1 MKNVERICS
10 FWLAN
15 ELVLAKMV
23 LILRINVGYCNM
35 NIEDFREYCLSF
47 KGTNEK
53 MPFEKASSAYDRNLL
68 VFSVFDKW
76 FCFVNIDEFD
86 FCNLKCDPEE
96 SEELRERYEEV
107 RAGYHMNKRLWISV
121 DFNRDVPDGKIKEL
135 VRKSYEAVVVT
146 LPKKERE
153 ALDKL

>member
-23 LILRINVGYCNM
+23 LILRINVEYCNM

-76 FCFVNIDEFD
+76 FC
-86 FCNLKCDPEE
+86 
-96 SEELRERYEEV
+96 
-107 RAGYHMNKRLWISV
+107 
-121 DFNRDVPDGKIKEL
+121 DVPDGKIKEL
-135 VRKSYEAVVVT
+135 VRKSYEAVVAT

>member
-53 MPFEKASSAYDRNLL
+53 MPF
-68 VFSVFDKW
+68 
-76 FCFVNIDEFD
+76 
-86 FCNLKCDPEE
+86 
-96 SEELRERYEEV
+96 
-107 RAGYHMNKRLWISV
+107 
-121 DFNRDVPDGKIKEL
+121 
-135 VRKSYEAVVVT
+135 
-146 LPKKERE
+146 
-153 ALDKL
+153 